1 MKKLNENLSKNTLKQ
16 FKAFK
21 GALLAFLQTDLE
33 LEGYVNEEQRLKR
46 LKIYTEYINLIN
58 RIEKNP
64 EDYQDQAFILTKSSY
79 ELEMKAIYA

>member
-1 MKKLNENLSKNTLKQ
+1 MKKLNENLTKSTLKQ

-21 GALLAFLQTDLE
+21 SALLAFLQTDLE

-64 EDYQDQAFILTKSSY
+64 ENYQDQAFILAKSSY
-79 ELEMKAIYA
+79 ESEIKAIYV

>member
-21 GALLAFLQTDLE
+21 SALLAFLQTDLE

-46 LKIYTEYINLIN
+46 LKIYTEYINLID

-64 EDYQDQAFILTKSSY
+64 ENYQDQAFILAKSSY
-79 ELEMKAIYA
+79 ESEMKAIYA